1 MFAALRRFRQ
11 SYFLYDFLRDS
22 VAVSS
27 FALLA
32 ILILSALFAPIIA
45 PHTPYDSAT
54 LDIMN
59 SDMPPAWINMGSSD
73 FLLGTDNLGRGILSA
88 ILYGLRVSLL
98 IGFGA
103 VFLQSTIG
111 IAIGLISGYGSKR
124 LDSFFM
130 RIADIQ
136 LSFSSYMVAIFF
148 GAILQTTLGVARY
161 EDIAIP
167 FLICVIGFSEWPQVA
182 RTVRA
187 SVLAEKNKEYVE
199 AAKVIGLPPFR
210 IMFRHILPN
219 TLTPVL
225 VVSTVQV
232 ANAIMSEAALS
243 FLGLGMPVTQPS
255 LGSLIKV
262 GFQYFFSGSWWIT
275 LFPGLTLILLV
286 LSINLL
292 GDWLRDYLNPKIYK
306 D

>member
-1 MFAALRRFRQ
+1 MFASLRRFRD
-11 SYFLYDFLRDS
+11 SYFLYSFLRDS

-27 FALLA
+27 FVLMVVLVLA
-32 ILILSALFAPIIA
+32 AFLAPLIA
-45 PHTPYDSAT
+45 PHTPYEAAS

-59 SDMPPAWINMGSSD
+59 SDLPPAWIDSGYSE
-73 FLLGTDNLGRGILSA
+73 FLLGTDNLGRDILSA
-88 ILYGLRVSLL
+88 ILYGLRVSLI

-103 VFLQSTIG
+103 VLLQSFLG
-111 IAIGLISGYGSKR
+111 IVIGLISGYGSKR
-124 LDSFFM
+124 IDSFFM

-161 EDIAIP
+161 DDIAIP
-167 FLICVIGFSEWPQVA
+167 FLIGVIGFSEWPQVA

-199 AAKVIGLPPFR
+199 AAKVIGLPPIR

-255 LGSLIKV
+255 LGSLIKA
-262 GFQYFFSGSWWIT
+262 GFEYFFSGSWWIT
-275 LFPGLTLILLV
+275 LFPGLVLVLLV